1 MRDGNVCPGMI
12 HGFANM
18 SAVLD
23 GGRCALDDSAW
34 LRSIEV
40 EKRVNA

>member
-1 MRDGNVCPGMI
+1 MHYPGMI
-12 HGFANM
+12 HGLANM
-18 SAVLD
+18 SAVLE
-23 GGRCALDDSAW
+23 GGRRALDAAAAW